1 MDICG
6 SHTRLLEC
14 EDEGCCDE
22 QKSKKVLHVVF
33 LKNSLMYFGGD
44 RCYPKKKQKTYHVLG
59 KKNVL
64 NEMVIVV
71 LFYGALGCV
80 RNIAHDTG

>member
-1 MDICG
+1 M
-6 SHTRLLEC
+6 LP
-14 EDEGCCDE
+14 
-22 QKSKKVLHVVF
+22 Q
-33 LKNSLMYFGGD
+33 
-44 RCYPKKKQKTYHVLG
+44 KKQKTYHVLG